1 MEVVFI
7 SKVLCIWLDYADSL
21 ACNNEVF
28 KGNLRDRKKKE
39 VMWCKR
45 MT

>member
-21 ACNNEVF
+21 ACNNKVF
-28 KGNLRDRKKKE
+28 KGNLRDRKKKRLCGVKE
-39 VMWCKR
+39 
-45 MT
+45 